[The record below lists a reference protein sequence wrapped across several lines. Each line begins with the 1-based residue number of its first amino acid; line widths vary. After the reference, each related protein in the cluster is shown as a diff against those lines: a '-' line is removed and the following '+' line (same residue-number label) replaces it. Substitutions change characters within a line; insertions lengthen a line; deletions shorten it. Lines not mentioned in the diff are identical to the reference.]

1 MNAAWD
7 YFWPM
12 FAGGAII
19 GLLALTIAYRRKLR
33 PAKGIAAGVL
43 AMFAAAAL
51 WHWPLGAADR
61 FASTV
66 EHTSRQVLDAYE
78 MTMIEAHLHRHPLS
92 RSLLLA
98 GPADDFQATELVRV
112 MSEVPGVG
120 RATWTGKGG
129 LPLIAEGI
137 LMALAGF
144 LLGLLLA
151 YLLELHRRY
160 NAQWNW

>member
-1 MNAAWD
+1 MNAVWD

-19 GLLALTIAYRRKLR
+19 GILALTIAYRRRRR
-33 PAKGIAAGVL
+33 PAIGISGG
-43 AMFAAAAL
+43 FAAMLLAAAM
-51 WHWPLGAADR
+51 WHWPMGAADR
-61 FASTV
+61 FANAV
-66 EHTSRQVLDAYE
+66 EHQSREVLDAYE
-78 MTMIEAHLHRHPLS
+78 MTMIQAHLHRNPLS
-92 RSLLLA
+92 RALLLA

-112 MSEVPGVG
+112 MSEVPGVS
-120 RATWTGKGG
+120 RATWTGRGG
-129 LPLIAEGI
+129 TPLIAEGI
-137 LMALAGF
+137 GTAFAGF

>member
-1 MNAAWD
+1 MNAVWD

-33 PAKGIAAGVL
+33 VTLSLGGGVL
-43 AMFAAAAL
+43 VLLAAAAV

-61 FASTV
+61 FARTV
-66 EHTSRQVLDAYE
+66 EHQSRQVLVAYE
-78 MTMIEAHLHRHPLS
+78 MPMIAAHLHRHPLS
-92 RSLLLA
+92 RALLLS
-98 GPADDFQATELVRV
+98 GPADDFQTTELVRV
-112 MSEVPGVG
+112 MSMVPGVSN
-120 RATWTGKGG
+120 ATWMGNGG
-129 LPLIAEGI
+129 IPLIAEGI
-137 LMALAGF
+137 GGGLAGF